1 MAILITGLQGSGK
14 SYKAMYDMYTQQ
26 NKYYKIFTNLDGLK
40 KTPKILPL
48 NFKKFTDDILAECYN
63 IIVTQSKEYEDV
75 IEYLQRIY
83 MLPDD
88 VSKENRIM
96 LVIDEAQNYFN
107 KKNPV
112 LAWFITQHRHL
123 YMELVLITQ
132 KYTLL
137 HSDYHLFNIAYNAF
151 PPVKQFSKNSIAYN
165 EYAGL
170 PMNTDNFV
178 RKFSLKKEK
187 KIFDMY
193 VSGDKVESPNILKR
207 FIWMLFI
214 AIGVIVA
221 VIYYFANIYGH
232 PNSSITKPKASVP
245 SNTKQISSSVKH
257 IDNTVIEEDGKFYTF
272 VLFENSFS
280 ILDYYT
286 DNTMPLTLF
295 NYIKKHYFI
304 KVIDVVKH
312 DRYHTSVYVI
322 ANSSLEKLL
331 NISKDKPSQL
341 SQGVQNAI
349 SFH

>member
-40 KTPKILPL
+40 KTSKILPL

-75 IEYLQRIY
+75 IDYLQRIY
-83 MLPDD
+83 MLPND

-207 FIWMLFI
+207 FIWMALL
-214 AIGVIVA
+214 AIGIIVS
-221 VIYYFANIYGH
+221 VIYYFTNMYGH
-232 PNSSITKPKASVP
+232 TSTLEKKSVTP
-245 SNTKQISSSVKH
+245 IKSTTQYSSSSKNIV
-257 IDNTVIEEDGKFYTF
+257 DNSIMQENEKFYIF
-272 VLFENSFS
+272 VLFDNRFS
-280 ILDYYT
+280 IFNLDSDT
-286 DNTMPLTLF
+286 SMPLSLF
-295 NYIKKHYFI
+295 TYIKRHYFI
-304 KVIDVVKH
+304 KVIDVIKH
-312 DRYHTSVYVI
+312 DIYHTSIYVI
-322 ANSSLEKLL
+322 ANSSLEKLFTSPK
-331 NISKDKPSQL
+331 IRGSPMRD
-341 SQGVQNAI
+341 GI
-349 SFH
+349 ETITSFN